1 MTGWRPCLMVQPRL
15 GSQPGTAVAM
25 LGRQFGQGGQDI
37 QNGQGPGHLLETGDL
52 LSQAFPQVQEEFRL
66 PFDPDLFR
74 PQDPGFVI
82 LEVRGDEALGVHQGL
97 LADVVGG
104 HQVQVGLG
112 DLQVIAEDLV
122 VAHFQAVDAGAAA
135 LLGFQAG
142 DPVLA
147 FPAEADEFVQLRV
160 IAFPDDPAIFDA

>member
-1 MTGWRPCLMVQPRL
+1 MARARATCLRRGTSCPR
-15 GSQPGTAVAM
+15 
-25 LGRQFGQGGQDI
+25 RFR
-37 QNGQGPGHLLETGDL
+37 
-52 LSQAFPQVQEEFRL
+52 QVQEEFRL
-66 PFDPDLFR
+66 PFGPDLFR

-82 LEVRGDEALGVHQGL
+82 LQVHGDEALGVHQGL
-97 LADVVGG
+97 FADVVGG
-104 HQVQVGLG
+104 HQVLVGLG

-135 LLGFQAG
+135 FLGLQAG

-160 IAFPDDPAIFDA
+160 IAFPDDPPIFDA